1 MESIFFCL
9 APAPA
14 EKAKEQPVD
23 AEEMK
28 RQLRAEKKRLR
39 QITELAEKAAAGEA
53 LNADQTAKLA
63 RRAEVEA
70 LVAQLETSCSL

>member
-1 MESIFFCL
+1 
-9 APAPA
+9 
-14 EKAKEQPVD
+14 
-23 AEEMK
+23 MK
-28 RQLRAEKKRLR
+28 RQRRAEKKRLR